1 MEQKLVSEPLIT
13 AKNVAI
19 LTKVRCNASIGEAMN
34 SALYFQTEFG
44 NTPYKFNDVIV
55 SPIFTVAVEDRF
67 CIYLEYVHPV
77 SINNYVRNHCGAAT
91 ESVIRNFTRHI
102 LSGWKYCE
110 IAIVSLIEEKLGQ
123 VALFNVEKALHAFTY
138 ASSTRTTLASSQGLF
153 RRNSVCIEEVRS
165 TYHTMVEQGTGPTT
179 GVWVALLN
187 ACSLN
192 QDVERGELA
201 AKHVLQLEPYKAS
214 NIVLVSNFYAATD
227 RWDWV
232 DELRSIMRTKGL
244 VKEVGNSWINV
255 LGFN

>member
-1 MEQKLVSEPLIT
+1 MYAKCGRISHALSVFDGISEKDVISWT
-13 AKNVAI
+13 CMIDVYGRNGQG
-19 LTKVRCNASIGEAMN
+19 GEAVEV
-34 SALYFQTEFG
+34 FQEMKEG
-44 NTPYKFNDVIV
+44 GSKVLP
-55 SPIFTVAVEDRF
+55 
-67 CIYLEYVHPV
+67 
-77 SINNYVRNHCGAAT
+77 
-91 ESVIRNFTRHI
+91 
-102 LSGWKYCE
+102 
-110 IAIVSLIEEKLGQ
+110 
-123 VALFNVEKALHAFTY
+123 
-138 ASSTRTTLASSQGLF
+138 
-153 RRNSVCIEEVRS
+153 NSVTFLSVLLACGHSGLMEEGKNCFKLLREKYGLQPDSEHYVFYIDILGRAGNIEEVRS

-255 LGFN
+255 LGFNWHARSLST

>member
-1 MEQKLVSEPLIT
+1 MTSKRTVQFAVQIPDSGYLWFFVPQITIEVS
-13 AKNVAI
+13 V
-19 LTKVRCNASIGEAMN
+19 VSCSIGKPPW
-34 SALYFQTEFG
+34 S
-44 NTPYKFNDVIV
+44 
-55 SPIFTVAVEDRF
+55 
-67 CIYLEYVHPV
+67 EYEGG
-77 SINNYVRNHCGAAT
+77 ST
-91 ESVIRNFTRHI
+91 
-102 LSGWKYCE
+102 
-110 IAIVSLIEEKLGQ
+110 

-138 ASSTRTTLASSQGLF
+138 ASSTPTTLASSQGLF

-192 QDVERGELA
+192 QHVERGELA

-255 LGFN
+255 LGFNWHARSLST